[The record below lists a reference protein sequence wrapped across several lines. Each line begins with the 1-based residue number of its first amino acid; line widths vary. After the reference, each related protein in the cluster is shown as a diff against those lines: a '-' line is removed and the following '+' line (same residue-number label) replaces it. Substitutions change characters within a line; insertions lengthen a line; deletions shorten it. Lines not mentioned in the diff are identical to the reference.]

1 MTLVKLIKN
10 SIGGGVI
17 LISLAA
23 AGTAQAVDLKANF
36 RLFGEVNRFGLGY
49 GDMALH
55 FGVNAPAAQIGSLG
69 YFPGGTPFTS
79 GVLSSVVLPPGG
91 GFTVV
96 DTQFSVPFSL
106 DVDQPA
112 SLYMGIGDNGI
123 GGPQGGSIQVIF
135 DFSDNIFFVGSILRS
150 TPDQGFALMSV
161 TLADGNPLENAGL
174 KFEFILENTVLT
186 AGASAFDD
194 RGAGLTINSVVATQ
208 DPSNIAAV
216 FPFNGTATAKLE
228 GGIDGFNPNTN
239 ALADLDV
246 NVEPDPLVFDLAF
259 ATVSGA
265 NNIKLT
271 RISQPTSTPEPSTIL
286 GLGVLGFGAFCQRKL
301 SQEKKS
307 KQDN

>member
-1 MTLVKLIKN
+1 M
-10 SIGGGVI
+10 
-17 LISLAA
+17 
-23 AGTAQAVDLKANF
+23 
-36 RLFGEVNRFGLGY
+36 NRFGLGY

-55 FGVNAPAAQIGSLG
+55 FGVNAPASQIGGLG

-96 DTQFSVPFSL
+96 DTQFSIPFSL

-135 DFSDNIFFVGSILRS
+135 DFSDNIYFVGSILGF
-150 TPDQGFALMSV
+150 TPDQGFALTSV
-161 TLADGNPLENAGL
+161 TLADGTPLENAGL

-194 RGAGLTINSVVATQ
+194 RGAGLAIDSVVATQ

-216 FPFNGTATAKLE
+216 FIFPGTATAKLE

-246 NVEPDPLVFDLAF
+246 NVEPDPFVFDLAF

-301 SQEKKS
+301 SQGKKS

>member
-1 MTLVKLIKN
+1 
-10 SIGGGVI
+10 
-17 LISLAA
+17 
-23 AGTAQAVDLKANF
+23 
-36 RLFGEVNRFGLGY
+36 VNRFGLGY

-55 FGVNAPAAQIGSLG
+55 FGVNAPASQIGGLG

-123 GGPQGGSIQVIF
+123 NGSQGGSIQVIF
-135 DFSDNIFFVGSILRS
+135 DFSDNIYYGSILGF
-150 TPDQGFALMSV
+150 TPDQGFALTSV
-161 TLADGNPLENAGL
+161 TLANGTSLEDAGL
-174 KFEFILENTVLT
+174 KFDFIPENTVLT
-186 AGASAFDD
+186 AGASAFDN
-194 RGAGLTINSVVATQ
+194 RGSGLVTTTTIAP
-208 DPSNIAAV
+208 DPAYV
-216 FPFNGTATAKLE
+216 FIFPGTATAKLQ
-228 GGIDGFNPNTN
+228 GGLERPDFRTN

-246 NVEPDPLVFDLAF
+246 NVEPNPLVFDLAF

-301 SQEKKS
+301 SQGKKS

>member
-1 MTLVKLIKN
+1 MKLAKLMKY

-55 FGVNAPAAQIGSLG
+55 FGVNAPASQIGGLG

-135 DFSDNIFFVGSILRS
+135 DFSDNIYFGGSILGF
-150 TPDQGFALMSV
+150 TPDQGFALTSV
-161 TLADGNPLENAGL
+161 TLANGTSLEDAGL
-174 KFEFILENTVLT
+174 KFDFIPENTVLT

-194 RGAGLTINSVVATQ
+194 TGSGLVTNSVVATTN
-208 DPSNIAAV
+208 PANRAAV
-216 FPFNGTATAKLE
+216 FVFPDV
-228 GGIDGFNPNTN
+228 GGLPTN
-239 ALADLDV
+239 SLVDLDV
-246 NVEPDPLVFDLAF
+246 NVEPNPPVFDLAF

-301 SQEKKS
+301 SQGKKS

>member
-1 MTLVKLIKN
+1 
-10 SIGGGVI
+10 
-17 LISLAA
+17 
-23 AGTAQAVDLKANF
+23 
-36 RLFGEVNRFGLGY
+36 VNRFGLGY

-69 YFPGGTPFTS
+69 YYPGGTPFTS

-123 GGPQGGSIQVIF
+123 GGSQGGSVQVIF
-135 DFSDNIFFVGSILRS
+135 DFSDNIFFGGSILGF
-150 TPDQGFALMSV
+150 TPDQGFALTSV
-161 TLADGNPLENAGL
+161 TLANGTSLEDAGL
-174 KFEFILENTVLT
+174 KFDFIPENTVLT

-194 RGAGLTINSVVATQ
+194 RGSGLITDSVIATTN
-208 DPSNIAAV
+208 PSNRAAV
-216 FPFNGTATAKLE
+216 FIFPGTATAQLQ
-228 GGIDGFNPNTN
+228 GLGTN

-246 NVEPDPLVFDLAF
+246 NVEPDPLTFDLAF
-259 ATVSGA
+259 ATVSGT

-271 RISQPTSTPEPSTIL
+271 RISPPVSTPEPSTIL
-286 GLGVLGFGAFCQRKL
+286 GLGLLGLGAFCNRQL
-301 SQEKKS
+301 SQGKKS
-307 KQDN
+307 K